1 MPQSYLIVWPF
12 VGTTPRIVHSSRF
25 VHLEMEQIVGDP
37 RGCLHFM
44 DSGGL
49 YAKLKEMKAD
59 DVTLDDAENFFMPYL
74 SDAEQVGEY

>member
-1 MPQSYLIVWPF
+1 
-12 VGTTPRIVHSSRF
+12 
-25 VHLEMEQIVGDP
+25 
-37 RGCLHFM
+37 M

-59 DVTLDDAENFFMPYL
+59 DVTLDDAEEIFMPYL